1 MRIRDALRALALAAA
16 ANIVGQ
22 QTLAAQTVAPSVVA
36 QPRPRVGLVLGGG
49 GAKGAAHVGVLRV
62 IDELKI
68 PIDCVVGTSMGAL
81 VGATFAAGTPPA
93 DVEREMLAIKWEETV
108 GGQGRRNRMPINRK
122 LNGITY
128 TNSLE
133 LGVANRRLRTP
144 GGLVNTQ
151 EIEQSLRTLVARA
164 QFVRDFDEL
173 AIPFRAIATDMVKSE
188 MVVLDRGELA
198 VAMRASMAAPG
209 VFSPVVLDGRVLAD
223 GGLMRNLPVD
233 VARDLCADV
242 VIAVWMSSP
251 SPEAEQISA
260 ISMLQ
265 RSVDVS
271 IEANVRLQIESLTA
285 ADVGIN
291 VPMDEMRSTD
301 FQLVPDAITAGRA
314 AAETQRESLLRYAV
328 SDEEY
333 ASWAKSVGRS
343 DIETYTL
350 ADVTINGTER
360 VNPEYVRAQL
370 RNVTAG
376 ATVTPQEV
384 AADTDRVYQLGDFE
398 RVDYRFVGE
407 GDVRSLEIDVREK
420 SWAANMLRGDFGL
433 AAYEA
438 GDLFAIIRL
447 DHDRTWI
454 NDRGGRWHNALQI
467 GRDSLLTSDFY
478 QPLDVHQRF
487 FVQPIGFVEQRREDI
502 YLDDDRVAEYEVR
515 QAYAHV
521 DLGVNFGTVAQL
533 RLGLRDGWSE
543 AALDTGIVLPDIDR
557 VSDTVFQLHAL
568 VDTRDSIGMPTRGSF
583 FNARYVDST
592 DWLGG
597 EEDYR
602 LFEAVYAHAFP
613 IPSGNSLSI
622 LVGAA
627 ETLSGELPVSQEI
640 ELGGIR
646 TFPGLRPGELRGDEY
661 WFAGTS
667 YYWRLFD
674 MLPLF
679 GNALYAGVRFQ
690 AGRMQGPL
698 DLGNDDTLLGLSG
711 SVAGRTPIGPFL
723 VTAGFVDN
731 GSWQLQFTIGRP
743 LTEGSM
749 LDELH

>member
-1 MRIRDALRALALAAA
+1 
-16 ANIVGQ
+16 
-22 QTLAAQTVAPSVVA
+22 
-36 QPRPRVGLVLGGG
+36 
-49 GAKGAAHVGVLRV
+49 VGVLRV
-62 IDELKI
+62 IDELRI

-81 VGATFAAGTPPA
+81 VGATLAAGAPPA
-93 DVEREMLAIKWEETV
+93 EVEREMRAIKWEETV
-108 GGQGRRNRMPINRK
+108 GGQGRRNRMPISRK
-122 LNGITY
+122 LANTTY

-133 LGVANRRLRTP
+133 LGVANRRLLTP
-144 GGLVNTQ
+144 SGLVNTQ

-164 QFVRDFDEL
+164 QFVRDFDDL
-173 AIPFRAIATDMVKSE
+173 PIPFRAIATDMVKGE

-209 VFSPVVLDGRVLAD
+209 VFSPVVLDDKVLAD

-251 SPEAEQISA
+251 SPDAEDVSA

-271 IEANVRLQIESLTA
+271 IEANVRAQIESLTA
-285 ADVGIN
+285 ADVGID
-291 VPMDEMRSTD
+291 VPTGDMRSTD
-301 FQLVPDAITAGRA
+301 FQRVPDAIEAGRTA
-314 AAETQRESLLRYAV
+314 ATARRDALLRYAV
-328 SDEEY
+328 SEEEY
-333 ASWAKSVGRS
+333 AAWSQTIGRTE
-343 DIETYTL
+343 IETYTL
-350 ADVTINGTER
+350 AGVRINGTER
-360 VNPEYVRAQL
+360 VNPEYVQAQL
-370 RNVTAG
+370 RNVAPA
-376 ATVTPQEV
+376 ATVTAQEA
-384 AADTDRVYQLGDFE
+384 AADADRVYQLGDFE
-398 RVDYRFVGE
+398 RVDYRFIGE
-407 GDVRSLEIDVREK
+407 ASSRSLEIDVDEK
-420 SWAANMLRGDFGL
+420 SANILRADFGL

-454 NDRGGRWHNALQI
+454 NDRGGRWHNALQM

-487 FVQPIGFVEQRREDI
+487 FVQPIAFAEQRREDI
-502 YLDDDRVAEYEVR
+502 YLDNDRVAEYELR
-515 QAYAHV
+515 DAYGQV
-521 DLGVNFGTVAQL
+521 DLGINFGTVAQL
-533 RLGLRDGWSE
+533 RLGLRSGSSE
-543 AALDTGIVLPDIDR
+543 AELDTGIVLPDIAR
-557 VSDTVFQLHAL
+557 VHDTALQLRAL
-568 VDTRDSIGMPTRGSF
+568 VDTRDSVGMPTSGSF

-592 DWLGG
+592 DWLNGDA
-597 EEDYR
+597 DYS
-602 LFEAVYAHAFP
+602 LFEAVYAHAFTV
-613 IPSGNSLSI
+613 PSGNSLSFI
-622 LVGAA
+622 LGGA
-627 ETLSGELPVSQEI
+627 ETLSGELPISQEI

-690 AGRMQGPL
+690 AGRMQNAF
-698 DLGNDDTLLGLSG
+698 DIGNQDTLLGLSG
-711 SVAGRTPIGPFL
+711 SVGGRTPIGPLL
-723 VTAGFVDN
+723 VVIGYVDN
-731 GSWQLQFTIGRP
+731 GTWQLQFTLGRP
-743 LTEGSM
+743 VNEGSM